1 MTRRPLRVVPGKPIE
16 PENIV
21 YRPWDQPAR
30 PDLLPFSP
38 DPLLLTRTERFEAWL
53 WSKRWAH
60 ALFGWVLVL
69 FPKRREPDDLADV
82 LKFLAIVSG
91 CAIALAL
98 GMLTGAIR

>member
-1 MTRRPLRVVPGKPIE
+1 MTRLR
-16 PENIV
+16 
-21 YRPWDQPAR
+21 
-30 PDLLPFSP
+30 FSP

-53 WSKRWAH
+53 WSKHWAH